1 MSVRVMVI
9 LTAVIVLLPP
19 VLMVLFNRTNEADSR
34 GRRIS
39 RRWRA
44 KKT

>member
-1 MSVRVMVI
+1 MSIVAMVVI
-9 LTAVIVLLPP
+9 TAVIVALPV
-19 VLMVLFNRTNEADSR
+19 VLMLAFNGTNEADSR

-44 KKT
+44 RT